1 MAKLAWSMKD
11 DETLVAK
18 GDDTGVEFTIKASD
32 VFGASSYALLIPG
45 HWDVETSESITELML
60 AAQAIEDRTSEP
72 DVTEGAGY
80 AENH

>member
-1 MAKLAWSMKD
+1 MAKLVWSMKD
-11 DETLVAK
+11 EETLVAK

-45 HWDVETSESITELML
+45 HAAVEVSDSIVELML
-60 AAQAIEDRTSEP
+60 SAQDIEDRTSEP
-72 DVTEGAGY
+72 DVTDGAGY